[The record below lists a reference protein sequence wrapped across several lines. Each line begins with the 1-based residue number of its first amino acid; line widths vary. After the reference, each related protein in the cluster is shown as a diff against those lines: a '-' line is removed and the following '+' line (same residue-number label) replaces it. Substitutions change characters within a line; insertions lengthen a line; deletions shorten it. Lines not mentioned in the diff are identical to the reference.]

1 MRLKSIR
8 LLSEESW
15 KFERIYLSITSNAGA
30 ASIAAADEKSSWEI
44 KISERVLDEI
54 DSMKGSLLIEIF

>member
-15 KFERIYLSITSNAGA
+15 KFERIYLSITSNVGA
-30 ASIAAADEKSSWEI
+30 ASIAAADEKSSLEI